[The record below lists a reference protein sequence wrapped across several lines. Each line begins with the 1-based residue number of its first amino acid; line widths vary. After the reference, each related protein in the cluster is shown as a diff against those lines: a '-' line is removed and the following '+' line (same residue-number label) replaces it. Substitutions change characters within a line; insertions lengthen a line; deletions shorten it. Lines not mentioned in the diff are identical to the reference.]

1 MNKREKEIIRVQLSD
16 EEKTLKY
23 LKQVYQK
30 ASEDIRESIAY
41 LDTRLDLGDPNIS
54 SIVYQKKYQEAI
66 LKQIE
71 TGLEDLNKNQYKTLQ
86 DFFEGSYVNGYVG
99 SMYNLEGQGIPLT
112 VPIDPKQV
120 TKAVQIDSKLSK
132 KYYQNREFPENIN
145 RLKLSIKAEVS
156 RGIASGKTWSEV
168 AYNIASGMN
177 SPFDRALNDAMRIVR
192 TEGHRINQQ
201 GFLDAGDEAKK
212 HGADIL
218 KQWDSTLDSRTRPWH
233 QEADGQ
239 IREWEEDFI
248 VHGEKMKAPS
258 VGGSASNVI
267 NCRCQLLQRA
277 RWMLDEDE
285 LKTLQERAEYFGLDK
300 TKDFE
305 EYREKFLKIPEKE
318 EDSEE
323 RIKKIEQSISD
334 DKKRVNEIDYEI
346 RDTEQLI
353 SAGSRKGYSKYD
365 QYSSKQELIDRRT
378 KLFDEIDELS
388 EQWDDWLS
396 KNPRPS
402 RSSFFPEDDDI
413 SDEMYEELSK
423 MFKEA
428 RNKWKEERDKYEEFI
443 NNEIYKRR
451 DEIFDLKDA
460 ITAWNDIEKYRE
472 ALKIGVD
479 KLRERK
485 KALDEEQHNLLL
497 GILKKEDEISKL
509 KKMIEDNLKNSGVD
523 VHFNECRKLF
533 KNKNVDFVPVA
544 THKTPISEEKIIK
557 TLAGWDQTDG
567 SCASVAFAYIG
578 QKNGFDVRD
587 FRGGSSMKTFR
598 NWDNLLNFVQMDGLK
613 ILKGTGA
620 STLTVGNRL
629 VQQVQ
634 EGKEYYLCTG
644 RHASIVRKKD
654 GVLQYLEL
662 QADPDCPFGGWQ
674 NFSSKP
680 RETLKDRFGCSTK
693 SAWYAETHNFMI
705 DLEESNF
712 NKENLQTLL
721 GYINTNEGEQKK
733 GEGGWIR

>member
-1 MNKREKEIIRVQLSD
+1 MNKREKEVIRVQLSD
-16 EEKTLKY
+16 EERTLKY

-86 DFFEGSYVNGYVG
+86 DFFKGSYVNGYVG

-156 RGIASGKTWSEV
+156 RGIASGKSWSEV

-177 SPFDRALNDAMRIVR
+177 SPFNRAYNDAIRIVR

-212 HGADIL
+212 NGADIL

-285 LKTLQERAEYFGLDK
+285 LKTLEERAKFYGLDK

-305 EYREKFLKIPEKE
+305 EYREKFLK
-318 EDSEE
+318 
-323 RIKKIEQSISD
+323 
-334 DKKRVNEIDYEI
+334 
-346 RDTEQLI
+346 
-353 SAGSRKGYSKYD
+353 
-365 QYSSKQELIDRRT
+365 
-378 KLFDEIDELS
+378 
-388 EQWDDWLS
+388 
-396 KNPRPS
+396 
-402 RSSFFPEDDDI
+402 
-413 SDEMYEELSK
+413 
-423 MFKEA
+423 
-428 RNKWKEERDKYEEFI
+428 
-443 NNEIYKRR
+443 
-451 DEIFDLKDA
+451 
-460 ITAWNDIEKYRE
+460 
-472 ALKIGVD
+472 
-479 KLRERK
+479 
-485 KALDEEQHNLLL
+485 
-497 GILKKEDEISKL
+497 
-509 KKMIEDNLKNSGVD
+509 
-523 VHFNECRKLF
+523 
-533 KNKNVDFVPVA
+533 
-544 THKTPISEEKIIK
+544 
-557 TLAGWDQTDG
+557 
-567 SCASVAFAYIG
+567 AS
-578 QKNGFDVRD
+578 
-587 FRGGSSMKTFR
+587 
-598 NWDNLLNFVQMDGLK
+598 
-613 ILKGTGA
+613 
-620 STLTVGNRL
+620 
-629 VQQVQ
+629 
-634 EGKEYYLCTG
+634 
-644 RHASIVRKKD
+644 
-654 GVLQYLEL
+654 
-662 QADPDCPFGGWQ
+662 
-674 NFSSKP
+674 
-680 RETLKDRFGCSTK
+680 
-693 SAWYAETHNFMI
+693 
-705 DLEESNF
+705 
-712 NKENLQTLL
+712 
-721 GYINTNEGEQKK
+721 GEQKK
-733 GEGGWIR
+733 NPTEVFKPISSDDESKVREHIGQVKGEFNEKSSKLTDAEKELKIIDDAEKEWKRITIFRDHRGRIEEKLEFYNQSPEIWDEEIIRMQFIKDHFDEFENGLLDSLRDPIKSNIKDLRKEVRRLQKVLDADYDELERIIGKLNIGDDLIKEYGDKHCKQIRNFLLDASEEDRKLWLDCADDFHVLKQTPKGRKNRTGAYYNSFEDGVWLSINPVAKGSDYETPYQVLFHEFGHHADYILNRKYGDGRTNKAFSELYKGGIFEKTIKEEANEAIERFAMDHGLIAFPNKGTVVHEADKMVWRGLLLPSEKTDWIKKQMGTKTVDRIEAEKQFCQYMKKNVSLLDRADLSDMFESSMTTLDYPFGCGHGSGYWGTGKNAKEAFAEMYSSRINNHGSYEQIKKYFPRSVDIFEEMLKVVK